1 MATAKPRSRKSRTV
15 SKYFSIC
22 SLRPVKT
29 HTVPLRPAGGA
40 QRAKRSSAPS
50 GVLMVPE
57 TTSSGTGLEGI
68 ETSVMGKTAIG
79 GKDWKTRGPAVRK
92 RQIIALLNAA
102 ERTPYHLRAGRYQ
115 CFGKPKP
122 EAAQEDS
129 PARWRAGHCNSRSME
144 DYSMRTY

>member
-1 MATAKPRSRKSRTV
+1 MATAKPRSRRSRTV

-29 HTVPLRPAGGA
+29 QTVPLRPAGGA

-68 ETSVMGKTAIG
+68 ETSVMDWTAIG
-79 GKDWKTRGPAVRK
+79 GKSWKSRGLAPEDQAS
-92 RQIIALLNAA
+92 IALLNAA
-102 ERTPYHLRAGRYQ
+102 EQPPYHLRAGRYQ
-115 CFGKPKP
+115 CFGKPKRQ
-122 EAAQEDS
+122 AAQQRQ
-129 PARWRAGHCNSRSME
+129 PGPMAGGTLQQS
-144 DYSMRTY
+144 